1 MCCSC
6 TLIALF
12 QKNMEGRIHF
22 MQDHFFDGWEFIGAF
37 AFFFFFVACYFLEVI
52 LILIEQWMIQKK
64 SIRLASCDNWIME
77 TFLMLQEMIKIPDIL
92 HSLLFTFCSLFFSMG
107 FFIKLCFCLFDLF
120 SAWKRE
126 REREGG
132 LITHKP

>member
-37 AFFFFFVACYFLEVI
+37 AFFFFVACYFLEVI
-52 LILIEQWMIQKK
+52 LNSHRAMDDSEEKYPI
-64 SIRLASCDNWIME
+64 
-77 TFLMLQEMIKIPDIL
+77 
-92 HSLLFTFCSLFFSMG
+92 G
-107 FFIKLCFCLFDLF
+107 KL
-120 SAWKRE
+120 
-126 REREGG
+126 
-132 LITHKP
+132 